1 MYYIQ
6 VPLVS
11 NGNNTAAHPNKM
23 HQECQRKGHGAKE
36 PWICKDWLAKGLK
49 FFEILY
55 IDG

>member
-23 HQECQRKGHGAKE
+23 HQEQRKGHGAKE

-49 FFEILY
+49 FFEIY
-55 IDG
+55 